1 MKQKDLLT
9 VLSLIAIVLTTMHMA
24 DDYLHGFDRHV
35 VANPYPILIFV
46 VWSSGVLLLR
56 DRLIGRIVM
65 LLGGLVAI
73 AMPIIHLNGRGYG
86 EEYLR
91 TDGALRFIWTLYI
104 LGTIGAVIIIGAV
117 HEMASSRSRRVAVE
131 SAPRE

>member
-9 VLSLIAIVLTTMHMA
+9 VLSLIAIVLTSMHVA
-24 DDYLHGFDRHV
+24 DDYVHGFDRHV
-35 VANPYPILIFV
+35 VNNPYGILIFV

-56 DRLIGRIVM
+56 DRLIGRVIM

-73 AMPIIHLNGRGYG
+73 LMPIIHLNGRGYG
-86 EEYLR
+86 EDFLK

-104 LGTIGAVIIIGAV
+104 LGTVGAVIIIGAV
-117 HEMASSRSRRVAVE
+117 REMASLRSARNL
-131 SAPRE
+131 P